1 MARRVSSQ
9 EVRRL
14 AYKTVESP
22 IGTDLVGVYINSIAK
37 ENKRRLT
44 PEEKAIIDWW
54 EYNPEDRV
62 PISVFK
68 FIKKKCYLV
77 EYAQYVRE
85 AIVEKLVFRDYEC
98 CTEDIIKYASF
109 FNLKTISNLDFLKF
123 ENLLI
128 LLMAVAVDEFDETG
142 EMIRCD
148 GAADKLERM
157 CMNFRLIGCNEET
170 LMENIVYINAI
181 NSVLQVLSS
190 KLNLGD

>member
-68 FIKKKCYLV
+68 FIHTIISFTKIMLNTLK
-77 EYAQYVRE
+77 
-85 AIVEKLVFRDYEC
+85 
-98 CTEDIIKYASF
+98 IIKIYCEI
-109 FNLKTISNLDFLKF
+109 NKIS
-123 ENLLI
+123 
-128 LLMAVAVDEFDETG
+128 
-142 EMIRCD
+142 
-148 GAADKLERM
+148 
-157 CMNFRLIGCNEET
+157 
-170 LMENIVYINAI
+170 AI
-181 NSVLQVLSS
+181 M
-190 KLNLGD
+190 